1 MNCIFCPDEEV
12 YMIQELVENSGP
24 PINGSCRKC
33 KASYNDLSMAENPW
47 FLWSVH
53 FNYEDE
59 NQKKWVVKYHLS
71 ISHTP
76 LYNRLDIFSHERR
89 FKPWVTIKLTG
100 DNIKNPLLTPFNIKE
115 KFQTYITFS

>member
-12 YMIQELVENSGP
+12 YMIQKLMENSEP
-24 PINGSCRKC
+24 PTNGSCRKC

-47 FLWSVH
+47 FLWSVQ

-59 NQKKWVVKYHLS
+59 NQKKWVVRYYPS
-71 ISHTP
+71 S
-76 LYNRLDIFSHERR
+76 NRLDIFSHERR
-89 FKPWVTIKLTG
+89 FKPWVTIKLTE
-100 DNIKNPLLTPFNIKE
+100 DNVKNPPLTPFNIKE